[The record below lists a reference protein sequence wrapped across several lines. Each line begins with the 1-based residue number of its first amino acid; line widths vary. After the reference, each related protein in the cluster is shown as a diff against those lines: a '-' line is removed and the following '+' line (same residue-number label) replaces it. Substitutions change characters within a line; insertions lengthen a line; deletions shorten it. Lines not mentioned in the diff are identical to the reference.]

1 MTERKNGLLQIPQ
14 GTEGLYLEEAFRHR
28 KITKHIEN
36 IFTLWGYLPVETPQ
50 FDFFDTYSHLLN
62 KKRAEQTYRLIDREG
77 ELLML
82 RSDITLFLA
91 KQMSLALDEKDLPVR
106 VFYADTILRYESHE
120 DISSNEFFQ
129 SGCELIGKPGR
140 EGDLEIILLLYNMF
154 KEISLESV
162 KIHIGSRSLLN
173 SLCPGFTEK
182 EMNYLNNMIDT
193 RSRNKIKQLFLEKG
207 NSVEYSS
214 FIVSLLMFIGTSSQ
228 FKSFINK
235 NRTKLNKESLKE
247 IEYLLDI
254 TATIDQ
260 LEESD
265 SFRIDISEVGGQD
278 YYTGIVFSAYLENM
292 STAAASGGRYD
303 SLFDKFGYNASSVGF
318 SMLQRKIEPLLS
330 KSERYAPPE
339 TSVRKENEGFVN
351 AYNRGS
357 ELKKDGKTFI
367 L

>member
-1 MTERKNGLLQIPQ
+1 MTEKKNGLLQIPQ

-28 KITKHIEN
+28 KITKHIEKV
-36 IFTLWGYLPVETPQ
+36 FTLWGYLPVETPV
-50 FDFFDTYSHLLN
+50 FDFFDTYSHLLDKN
-62 KKRAEQTYRLIDREG
+62 RAEQTYRLIDREG

-140 EGDLEIILLLYNMF
+140 EGDLEIILLLFNMF
-154 KEISLESV
+154 KEISLKSV
-162 KIHIGSRSLLN
+162 KIHLGSRSLLN
-173 SLCPGFTEK
+173 SLCKGFSEK
-182 EMNYLNNMIDT
+182 EMKKLNTYIDT
-193 RSRNKIKQLFLEKG
+193 RSREKIKELFMDRGNNEEK
-207 NSVEYSS
+207 SQS
-214 FIVSLLMFIGTSSQ
+214 IVSLLMFIGSVSQ
-228 FKSFINK
+228 FETFVNE
-235 NRTKLNKESLKE
+235 NRNFMVEDTLKE
-247 IEYLLDI
+247 ASYLLNI
-254 TATIDQ
+254 ASTINE
-260 LEESD
+260 LEGSD
-265 SFRIDISEVGGQD
+265 SFRIDISEIGGQD
-278 YYTGIVFSAYLENM
+278 YYTGIVFSAYLEGL

-330 KSERYAPPE
+330 QSEKYAPPE
-339 TSVRKENEGFVN
+339 ASERENGEDFVK
-351 AYNRGS
+351 AYKRGS
-357 ELKKDGKTFI
+357 KLKKDGRTFV